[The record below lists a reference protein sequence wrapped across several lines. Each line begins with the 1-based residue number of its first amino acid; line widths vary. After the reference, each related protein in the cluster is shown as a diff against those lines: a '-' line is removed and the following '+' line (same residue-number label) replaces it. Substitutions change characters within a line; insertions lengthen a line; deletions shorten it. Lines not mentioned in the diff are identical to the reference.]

1 MALTP
6 EQLAGY
12 LKDQQAGYYTPNGEW
27 ISQSTG
33 SYTDPSG
40 MQVGGFNAAGASQQ
54 FMDMLGQGD
63 SKYIYG
69 NGKEGDQYNV
79 YDAAGEDTG
88 RTGNYA
94 YDNFGKDL
102 LMALALV
109 GGVGAAGGVFG
120 AGGVAGAGAAGGGA
134 AMGAGGSGAIGTM
147 APLELLPTTMGDY
160 ALPGLMGTA
169 GAAGAGGAGGG
180 LLSGL
185 GGKAL
190 GVGASLLGGL
200 AGSQGQE
207 SSQTTQRD
215 IPEWL
220 KPYVTGE
227 NGILPM
233 TQQQLASSRSPER
246 MAEWANIR
254 NTGMGLL
261 NRPQVSNPTAG
272 WSFGR

>member
-109 GGVGAAGGVFG
+109 GGVGAAGGT
-120 AGGVAGAGAAGGGA
+120 A

-160 ALPGLMGTA
+160 ALPGLMEA
-169 GAAGAGGAGGG
+169 GAGGG
-180 LLSGL
+180 LLGGL

-233 TQQQLASSRSPER
+233 TQQQLQASRSPER

-261 NRPQVSNPTAG
+261 NRPQVGNPTAG
-272 WSFGR
+272 WSFNR